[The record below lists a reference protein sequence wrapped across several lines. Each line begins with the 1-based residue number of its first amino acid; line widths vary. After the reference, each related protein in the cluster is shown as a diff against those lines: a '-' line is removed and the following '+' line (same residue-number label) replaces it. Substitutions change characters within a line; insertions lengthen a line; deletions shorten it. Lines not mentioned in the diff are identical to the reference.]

1 MITNDH
7 QRSNKTLK
15 YDIVLVAET
24 EICPTFHD
32 HDQENYDDQ
41 DHNHDN
47 K

>member
-1 MITNDH
+1 MIINDH
-7 QRSNKTLK
+7 RTFNKTLK

-24 EICPTFHD
+24 EICPKFHD